1 MIPLI
6 SALILALCSAL
17 VGFAWGRRVPDPDP
31 SPTLYAAGAWAV
43 SGDDGAYLLTCRGR
57 PIARFV
63 SYRHAVAAADR
74 QVTA

>member
-1 MIPLI
+1 MLTL

-17 VGFAWGRRVPDPDP
+17 VGYAWGRRVPAPEP

-43 SGDDGAYLLTCRGR
+43 TEHDGAYLLTCRGR

-63 SYRHAVAAADR
+63 SYGHAVAAADR
-74 QVTA
+74 QVTT